1 MAPSTKV
8 AKVAKGGKDIRMFF
22 GAVPSKQKTSTQAS
36 SSGSQRKDA
45 IEISDD
51 DSKVIKKSASPG
63 ERSSEPKTS
72 KVLDTSDD
80 ELPVKKVS
88 PARRKKPAD
97 SDSDDYED
105 MKQANKARHRM
116 KMTVMDSSDDELPA
130 KAVTK
135 SAEALKAK
143 SRASDVKKPRASTSR
158 KVVKRDEEFIV
169 DSDDSQVESL
179 NCENVSVMNGQKSRA
194 AAAKPKPKPKAKTE
208 DPPTT
213 SIKGKEKAKQE
224 PKAKFDW
231 TAAKAAKLAGPVA
244 HGSKQVPDGA
254 PNALAG
260 LSFVFTGELSSFSR
274 EEAIDLAKRYGGYVP
289 FASQQC
295 QPLKAKLDIRRVV
308 GQPSSKTDFVVLG
321 DNAGPSKLAAIKK
334 HGIRTASEDE
344 FLALIGSRKGG
355 KVDEKTKKKMEKE
368 EAAIKEAAK
377 ELEKREEEEK
387 RTYAGS
393 NKAVDPKSQLWT
405 TRYAPQS
412 LKEICGNKA
421 QVEKLQLWLREWQD
435 SKKANF
441 KKPGKNGM
449 NVYRAVMITGS
460 PGIGKT
466 TSAHLCAK
474 LEGYTPIELNASDT
488 RSKKLVEN
496 GMNVNNTSLDK
507 FVGSH
512 DTNSLGVTITDKTC
526 LIMDEVDGMSSGD
539 RGGVGA
545 LNALIKKTQ
554 VPIICIAN
562 DRQAQKLKPLVATT
576 FNMTFHKPQVAMV
589 RSRILT
595 IAFKE
600 KMKIPANVID
610 QLIAGAQSDIRQ
622 VLNMLSTWKLS
633 SNTMDFD
640 EGKNLAKMN
649 EKYSI
654 ISPFDITSKM
664 LGPYL
669 FSATSRETLGD
680 KMELYFQDHSFVPL
694 FIQENYLKTQPAKI
708 RDLEGPEKVLKQLE
722 LMDRAASSISD
733 GDLVDALI
741 HGPEQHWSLMPLHAV
756 CSTVRPASVIYGTG
770 AHYGGPNSMSF
781 PQYLGQNSK
790 QGKLS
795 RQLGDIQI
803 RMRLKVSGDKSEI
816 RQSYLPALFPH
827 IVKPLMESGTYA
839 VDEVIERM
847 DEYYLS
853 KEDWD
858 SVVEL
863 GVDQNKDGLVLK
875 KISAATKTAFTKKYN
890 SSEHPIPFHKGQN
903 VGKPKKLAAEPLPDF
918 EEAYDLDEAVEDA
931 SDDES
936 QKNLKNFDDITGDK
950 LIQVAKKKTSTKS
963 KAKK

>member
-1 MAPSTKV
+1 
-8 AKVAKGGKDIRMFF
+8 
-22 GAVPSKQKTSTQAS
+22 
-36 SSGSQRKDA
+36 
-45 IEISDD
+45 
-51 DSKVIKKSASPG
+51 
-63 ERSSEPKTS
+63 
-72 KVLDTSDD
+72 
-80 ELPVKKVS
+80 
-88 PARRKKPAD
+88 
-97 SDSDDYED
+97 
-105 MKQANKARHRM
+105 
-116 KMTVMDSSDDELPA
+116 
-130 KAVTK
+130 
-135 SAEALKAK
+135 
-143 SRASDVKKPRASTSR
+143 
-158 KVVKRDEEFIV
+158 
-169 DSDDSQVESL
+169 
-179 NCENVSVMNGQKSRA
+179 
-194 AAAKPKPKPKAKTE
+194 
-208 DPPTT
+208 
-213 SIKGKEKAKQE
+213 
-224 PKAKFDW
+224 
-231 TAAKAAKLAGPVA
+231 
-244 HGSKQVPDGA
+244 
-254 PNALAG
+254 
-260 LSFVFTGELSSFSR
+260 
-274 EEAIDLAKRYGGYVP
+274 
-289 FASQQC
+289 
-295 QPLKAKLDIRRVV
+295 
-308 GQPSSKTDFVVLG
+308 
-321 DNAGPSKLAAIKK
+321 
-334 HGIRTASEDE
+334 
-344 FLALIGSRKGG
+344 
-355 KVDEKTKKKMEKE
+355 
-368 EAAIKEAAK
+368 
-377 ELEKREEEEK
+377 
-387 RTYAGS
+387 
-393 NKAVDPKSQLWT
+393 
-405 TRYAPQS
+405 
-412 LKEICGNKA
+412 
-421 QVEKLQLWLREWQD
+421 
-435 SKKANF
+435 
-441 KKPGKNGM
+441 
-449 NVYRAVMITGS
+449 MITGS

-466 TSAHLCAK
+466 TSAHLCAQ
-474 LEGYTPIELNASDT
+474 LEGYTPIELNASDA

-507 FVGSH
+507 FIGSH

-562 DRQAQKLKPLVATT
+562 DRQAQKLKPLMATT
-576 FNMTFHKPQVAMV
+576 FNMSFQKPQVAMV

-654 ISPFDITSKM
+654 MNPFDITSKL

-694 FIQENYLKTQPAKI
+694 FIQENYLKTQPSKL
-708 RDLEGPEKVLKQLE
+708 RDLDGPEKVLKQLE
-722 LMDRAASSISD
+722 IMDRAASSISD

-756 CSTVRPASVIYGTG
+756 CSTVRPASMIYGAG

-790 QGKLS
+790 HGKLG
-795 RQLGDIQI
+795 RQLADIQI

-827 IVKPLMESGTYA
+827 IVKPLMDSGASA

-863 GVDQNKDGLVLK
+863 GVDQNKDDLVLK
-875 KISAATKTAFTKKYN
+875 KISAATKTALTKKYN

-903 VGKPKKLAAEPLPDF
+903 IGKPKKLATEPLPDL
-918 EEAYDLDEAVEDA
+918 EEAYDLDEANEEA

-936 QKNLKNFDDITGDK
+936 RKNSTKILDDISADK
-950 LIQVAKKKTSTKS
+950 LILVSKKKKTSTKT